1 MFEDADGYIIE
12 ISGKGKM
19 KDFDHGSSENLPPWS
34 GYMEEVVSVII
45 KPGITHVGD
54 IAFQECGYVQQISL
68 PNGLVSIGNEAFTGH
83 YCEEIVIPASMKTI
97 GKNAFVG
104 GQTDYTFIIKG
115 NETTFDANEPPFDTE
130 SDKNVNVI
138 AYEDS
143 WTAKNWSIESE
154 CVFLDTIPSYEYNDD
169 KTKIIKYLSE
179 AANVTIPESVTTIGA
194 GAFAGHTELISV
206 NLGNVTSVEEGAF
219 SGCDNLATI
228 YGKSGSIGESLAREL
243 DCEFVALKPYLKD
256 KDNHS
261 IEKQLPVGKEDTLKL
276 SELFVADYATEL
288 KFQVKEGSS
297 DYQDVDGGAFSFV
310 GDESGTK
317 TYVFRAVDSDGVS
330 SDDVLTVSY
339 NVVENGAP
347 VRADDKSGTEII
359 TTLGKQVEVDLSGIF
374 TDPDDDQLVY
384 KVLDVTGID
393 EGAVDWNEASELQV
407 NDGKFTTERMWTLF
421 VSDLGKEKK
430 YLVKAFDKW
439 NVPSDDA
446 YLITLTMYGT
456 KVHISKG
463 NGVHELEGLSIS
475 FNRDGADPV
484 TAPVKVVDND
494 YYFNLEYQ
502 TRTPYGP
509 NMEVFADGY
518 TYAYTVKLEGCEDV
532 TGSYATA
539 FNSET
544 NIINVELTNPEQ
556 AAKDEQS
563 IAVVKDLIDKLG
575 EVTLDSETAID
586 AAQEEYDDLYEDL
599 KPQVTNYNK
608 LLQARLALAELKL
621 AKAEADKAA
630 AEADKKAAEDAAKQ
644 AEADKKTAE
653 DNLKTAQDDLKKANE
668 AKGQAEAD
676 KKIAEDNLRTA
687 QDDLKT
693 AQDDLKKA
701 NEAKDR
707 AEADKKTAEEV
718 ATKAVADKK
727 AAEEAKA
734 QAEKKSADSS
744 SEKAAIEDA
753 LKIASDAQKVA
764 EDALSDVKAELA
776 AMKLTVKGLK
786 AKAKKRKFT
795 VKWKK
800 NVEADGYRVQYKL
813 SGAKKF
819 KTLKTLTKTKAV
831 TKKLKKGKK
840 YEFRVAAYKKIN
852 GKKVFGMWTE
862 AKIVKC
868 K

>member
-1 MFEDADGYIIE
+1 MKQYCRKCIDICLIFFVAACLLAIFTQQIFAAEPFEEYDVSASEEDQVKAELFEDADGVIIE

-19 KDFDHGSSENLPPWS
+19 KDFDHGSNDNLPPWS
-34 GYMEEVVSVII
+34 DYMGDVVSVII

-68 PNGLVSIGNEAFTGH
+68 PNGLISIGEEAFTGH
-83 YCEEIVIPASMKTI
+83 CCEEIVIPTSMKTI

-104 GQTDYTFIIKG
+104 GQTDYTFTIKG
-115 NETTFDANEPPFDTE
+115 NETTFDANEPPFDIE
-130 SDKNVNVI
+130 SANVNVI

-154 CVFLDTIPSYEYNDD
+154 CVFLETIPSYEYNDD

-194 GAFAGHTELISV
+194 GAFANHTELISV
-206 NLGNVTSVEEGAF
+206 NLGNVTSVEDGAF

-261 IEKQLPVGKEDTLKL
+261 IEKQLPIGKEDTLNL
-276 SELFVADYATEL
+276 SELFEADYATEL
-288 KFQVKEGSS
+288 KFQVKEGTS
-297 DYQDVDGGAFSFV
+297 DYQDMDGGAFSFV

-439 NVPSDDA
+439 DVPSDDA

-532 TGSYATA
+532 TGSYTTA

-544 NIINVELTNPEQ
+544 NIIDVKLTNPEQ
-556 AAKDEQS
+556 AAKDEQTV
-563 IAVVKDLIDKLG
+563 AAVKDLIDNLG
-575 EVTLDSETAID
+575 EVTLDSEEAIN
-586 AAQEEYDDLYEDL
+586 AAQKAYDDMYDDL
-599 KPQVTNYNK
+599 KPQITNYST
-608 LLQARLALAELKL
+608 LLQARLTLADLKL
-621 AKAEADKAA
+621 AAAKKDLEEAKKAKEKADQDKKDAEAKI
-630 AEADKKAAEDAAKQ
+630 Q
-644 AEADKKTAE
+644 TAE
-653 DNLKTAQDDLKKANE
+653 D
-668 AKGQAEAD
+668 
-676 KKIAEDNLRTA
+676 
-687 QDDLKT
+687 
-693 AQDDLKKA
+693 
-701 NEAKDR
+701 
-707 AEADKKTAEEV
+707 EV
-718 ATKAVADKK
+718 K
-727 AAEEAKA
+727 EAKA
-734 QAEKKSADSS
+734 ELAG
-744 SEKAAIEDA
+744 
-753 LKIASDAQKVA
+753 
-764 EDALSDVKAELA
+764 VKEELA

-786 AKAKKRKFT
+786 VTSKKKKFT

-800 NVEADGYRVQYKL
+800 NAKASGYTVQYKL

-819 KTLKTLTKTKAV
+819 KTLKTLAKTKVV

-840 YEFRVAAYKKIN
+840 YEFRVATYKKVN
-852 GKKVFGMWTE
+852 GKKVFGKWTE